1 MALIPESL
9 DAINWEELD
18 PCSVEPIN
26 ALIAAVRERMIRAD
40 YFNKEYSPSFFPEYC
55 HAQTINILNPDEILA
70 AAFYH
75 SFISP
80 ETALTATP
88 QKITDKWILER
99 FPLAMQRI
107 PPGILPAETCER
119 LFQIYNAIQ
128 NIHYVSVNAPRAGH
142 FIKVIQTVK
151 NIPQPT
157 LAEAWSAAVKYLEN
171 WADAQSDYEFVE
183 SDIAADNVPCFRSF
197 SARYDS
203 GYDEPYIVSMRV
215 AGVISSH
222 KYIITNLKNIPVKRS
237 WRAEYSGDIKF
248 NFGFPFDGNGMIFPD
263 GIDIPAKGNLEHDG
277 FWGALPSAPPAD
289 LTEALLKS
297 KDGVDITGRV
307 DIAAVDDLR
316 PGLRYI

>member
-26 ALIAAVRERMIRAD
+26 ALIAAVRERMIRSD
-40 YFNKEYSPSFFPEYC
+40 YINKEYSPSFFSRYSY
-55 HAQTINILNPDEILA
+55 AQSINILRPDEILA

-75 SFISP
+75 SFVSP

-119 LFQIYNAIQ
+119 LFQICNAIQ
-128 NIHYVSVNAPRAGH
+128 NIHYVSVDAPRAGH
-142 FIKVIQTVK
+142 FMKVLGTASAHGA
-151 NIPQPT
+151 T
-157 LAEAWSAAVKYLEN
+157 LTEAWQTAISYIAEFAPYSSEYVF
-171 WADAQSDYEFVE
+171 YED
-183 SDIAADNVPCFRSF
+183 DIKDDSVPCYRRF

-203 GYDEPYIVSMRV
+203 VYSEPFIVTLTV
-215 AGVISSH
+215 AGFLSEN
-222 KYIITNLKNIPVKRS
+222 KYIITNSKNIPVKRS

-248 NFGFPFDGNGMIFPD
+248 DFGFPFDGNGMIFPD
-263 GIDIPAKGNLEHDG
+263 GIDIPAKEKFEHDG
-277 FWGALPSAPPAD
+277 FWGAIPSSPPAD

-297 KDGVDITGRV
+297 KDGVNITGRV